1 MKPSYLILLFL
12 TFAMNAQVVIPLRG
26 SVIVNASTAE
36 LTAGRVEVVNPQ
48 AEPKARRVALKA
60 GEKSNVKDLSF
71 DPDLVFNITATEP
84 GKYVINA
91 VSGVGDDMLPVF
103 KAAKS

>member
-12 TFAMNAQVVIPLRG
+12 AVTMNAQVVIPLRG
-26 SVIVNASTAE
+26 SVIVNAATAE

-60 GEKSNVKDLSF
+60 GEKSNVKDASV
-71 DPDLVFNITATEP
+71 DPDLIFNITAAEP
-84 GKYVINA
+84 GKFAFNA
-91 VSGVGDDMLPVF
+91 FSGVGDEMLPVF